1 MASARKRGNGYE
13 IKGYC
18 GLRPDTLGRIDKY
31 EMWYPEPGMTPKQ
44 IEKALEKEKHR
55 FEEEIKHGN
64 TYNNKMKFCELVELW
79 KNDYAKNR
87 LAPKTYSRY
96 GDYLKRILPVI
107 GHIKLKD
114 LSPVHL
120 NRLYES
126 LTKYG
131 LKRDRNGNIV
141 GDGRFAPKTIL
152 EHHRVVSA
160 ILSMGVR
167 WGIVEQNV
175 ASRATPP
182 KVPYK
187 ERAYLNEEQTRELV
201 CLLEKVPIIYKT
213 MTLLLIHTG
222 MRRGELM
229 GLEWKDIDFEANT
242 MRIVRTS
249 QIANGIITKEPKTKS
264 SIRTL
269 TFGNTVHRLL
279 TEFRL
284 WQNKRRLKA
293 GADWIQTDR
302 LFTTKNGEPLSP
314 DSISCW
320 FKRFIRISGLPIVTL
335 HSLRHSNATLMIAED
350 VDIATVSKRLGHSN
364 TATTLNIYTHALKSR
379 DKVAAEKLDDIL
391 AL

>member
-1 MASARKRGNGYE
+1 
-13 IKGYC
+13 
-18 GLRPDTLGRIDKY
+18 
-31 EMWYPEPGMTPKQ
+31 
-44 IEKALEKEKHR
+44 
-55 FEEEIKHGN
+55 
-64 TYNNKMKFCELVELW
+64 
-79 KNDYAKNR
+79 
-87 LAPKTYSRY
+87 
-96 GDYLKRILPVI
+96 
-107 GHIKLKD
+107 
-114 LSPVHL
+114 
-120 NRLYES
+120 
-126 LTKYG
+126 
-131 LKRDRNGNIV
+131 
-141 GDGRFAPKTIL
+141 
-152 EHHRVVSA
+152 
-160 ILSMGVR
+160 
-167 WGIVEQNV
+167 
-175 ASRATPP
+175 
-182 KVPYK
+182 
-187 ERAYLNEEQTRELV
+187 
-201 CLLEKVPIIYKT
+201 
-213 MTLLLIHTG
+213 
-222 MRRGELM
+222 M

-279 TEFRL
+279 TEYRL

-293 GADWIQTDR
+293 GAEWLQTDR